1 MKKNILLILIIFA
14 LLLVIAA
21 IVINSLGVLD
31 PAPVETAAPTPSVT
45 SDIPA
50 AEMPEPTQSFTSLD
64 DAALKSI
71 QNDALTAMASCRDAY
86 ISADKGEAMNI
97 VLSDDAVASMVS
109 ALGAA
114 GYSAIDYY
122 GNCSIQNPEAL
133 AAFGDA
139 VNAGLDAQAGYFVVH
154 PDGLV
159 HEELLVY
166 QGGTASVVTVSMQ
179 WDRDTNP
186 EVYSSGQY
194 GLDSIRYTSNGW
206 LIFSRSGSVSTN
218 ASRYSMIRVKS
229 YSADFRAICARY
241 LTPVGYSEN
250 NLFTTDWSSGSWG
263 ELDFNS
269 LYAKFYSM
277 YYGTEPLTF
286 NNAGTNAGLTT
297 ITGSSMHLVPTEQ
310 FERVMAG
317 YLEIGSDTLRTRA
330 DYSSARGGYYFL
342 GTQKDYYSVT
352 PHWPEPELIDY
363 WTNSDGTITM
373 RVNAVYE
380 WGGTDCLFTHEVTV
394 KETDTGFVYI
404 SNRVLPGGEGTPPSN
419 ILVGERKSQISL
431 LG

>member
-1 MKKNILLILIIFA
+1 MKKNLLLILIIFA

-21 IVINSLGVLD
+21 LVINSLDLGS
-31 PAPVETAAPTPSVT
+31 PAPAETEAPSAEVTPAV
-45 SDIPA
+45 PA
-50 AEMPEPTQSFTSLD
+50 EATPEPTQSFTSLD
-64 DAALKSI
+64 DGALRTIRDDAA
-71 QNDALTAMASCRDAY
+71 AAMLSCRDAY
-86 ISADKGEAMNI
+86 LAADKGGAQNV

-114 GYSAIDYY
+114 GYAAVDYY
-122 GNCSIQNPEAL
+122 GNLSMQNPDAL
-133 AAFGDA
+133 AAFGEA
-139 VNAGLDAQAGYFVVH
+139 ISAGLDAQAGYFVVH

-159 HEELLVY
+159 HEELLIY

-179 WDRDTNP
+179 WDGDTQP

-194 GLDSIRYTSNGW
+194 GLESIRYTSNGW
-206 LIFSRSGSVSTN
+206 LIFSRSGSAGSAGKYSMVRVKTYD
-218 ASRYSMIRVKS
+218 ADKRALCSRYLS
-229 YSADFRAICARY
+229 
-241 LTPVGYSEN
+241 PVGYSEN
-250 NLFTTDWSSGSWG
+250 NLFTTDWSTGSWG

-269 LYAKFYSM
+269 LFAKFYSM
-277 YYGTEPLTF
+277 YYGTDPLTF
-286 NNAGTNAGLTT
+286 NTAGTVAGFAP
-297 ITGSSMHLVPTEQ
+297 IDRSSLHLVPAEQ

-317 YLEIGSDTLRTRA
+317 YLEIGSDTLRARS

-342 GTQKDYYSVT
+342 GTQKDYYSLT
-352 PHWPEPELIDY
+352 PHWPEPELTDY

-380 WGGTDCLFTHEVTV
+380 WGGSDCLFTHEVTV
-394 KETDTGFVYI
+394 KETDTGFVYV
-404 SNRVLPGGEGTPPSN
+404 SNRVLGGGDGEPPAN

>member
-21 IVINSLGVLD
+21 IVINSLGILD

-50 AEMPEPTQSFTSLD
+50 AEVPEPTQSFASLD
-64 DAALKSI
+64 DGALKTI
-71 QNDALTAMASCRDAY
+71 RDDAAAAMLSCRDAY
-86 ISADKGEAMNI
+86 LAADKGEAQNV

-114 GYSAIDYY
+114 GYAAVDYY
-122 GNCSIQNPEAL
+122 GNLSMQNPDAL
-133 AAFGDA
+133 AAFGEA
-139 VNAGLDAQAGYFVVH
+139 ISAGLDAQAGYFVVH

-159 HEELLVY
+159 HEELLIY
-166 QGGTASVVTVSMQ
+166 QGGAASVVTVSMQ
-179 WDRDTNP
+179 WDGDTQP

-194 GLDSIRYTSNGW
+194 GLESIRYTSNGW
-206 LIFSRSGSVSTN
+206 LIFSRSGSTGSAGKYSMVRVKPYD
-218 ASRYSMIRVKS
+218 ADKRALCSRYLS
-229 YSADFRAICARY
+229 
-241 LTPVGYSEN
+241 PVGYSEN
-250 NLFTTDWSSGSWG
+250 NLFTTDWSTGSWG

-269 LYAKFYSM
+269 LFAKFYSM
-277 YYGTEPLTF
+277 YYGTDPLTF
-286 NNAGTNAGLTT
+286 NTAGTVAGFAP
-297 ITGSSMHLVPTEQ
+297 IDGSSLHLVPAEQ

-317 YLEIGSDTLRTRA
+317 YLEIGSDTLRARS

-342 GTQKDYYSVT
+342 GTQKDYYSLT
-352 PHWPEPELIDY
+352 PHWPEPELTDY

-380 WGGTDCLFTHEVTV
+380 WGGSDCLFTHEVTV
-394 KETDTGFVYI
+394 KETDTGFVYV
-404 SNRVLPGGEGTPPSN
+404 SNRVLGGGDGEPPAN